1 MKVLV
6 IDDDPL
12 ARKIVASVVE
22 KMGHIAI
29 QSSNGRHAWE
39 TLWDNSDISLLV
51 TDMMMPDMDGRELM
65 HIVRGN
71 QAFLELPVIILSGV
85 VDEGEVE
92 DLLNLG
98 HCVFCRKPVKADTLK
113 QLIHEIEAV

>member
-1 MKVLV
+1 MKILV

-12 ARKIVASVVE
+12 ARKIVSSVVE
-22 KMGHIAI
+22 KMGHISI

-39 TLWDNSDISLLV
+39 TLWDNSDIGLLV

-85 VDEGEVE
+85 VDEEEVE
-92 DLLNLG
+92 DLLKLG
-98 HCVFCRKPVKADTLK
+98 HCVFCRKPVKAEILRK
-113 QLIHEIEAV
+113 LINEAAGV